1 MYLCEQLILMERCE
15 SMNISKMWILV
26 IAVPLML
33 IIVIGGCWYM
43 IIGKK
48 RLKIV
53 SQKTLNMY
61 PIKNLEDLY
70 EKEGYRDNE
79 FEKEDKG
86 TWILDSEMAVK

>member
-26 IAVPLML
+26 AAPLML

-53 SQKTLNMY
+53 SQRQICIQLKSRRFIRERGL
-61 PIKNLEDLY
+61 
-70 EKEGYRDNE
+70 
-79 FEKEDKG
+79 
-86 TWILDSEMAVK
+86 

>member
-53 SQKTLNMY
+53 SQ
-61 PIKNLEDLY
+61 
-70 EKEGYRDNE
+70 RH
-79 FEKEDKG
+79 
-86 TWILDSEMAVK
+86 